1 LPPVLWQ
8 DGHSNRLQLK
18 PFLARVLYIYARAGG
33 PGQFSYQQG
42 NRSNIAAVD
51 GTRANR

>member
-18 PFLARVLYIYARAGG
+18 PFLARVLYIYAKAGG
-33 PGQFSYQQG
+33 PPAIQLPA
-42 NRSNIAAVD
+42 R
-51 GTRANR
+51 